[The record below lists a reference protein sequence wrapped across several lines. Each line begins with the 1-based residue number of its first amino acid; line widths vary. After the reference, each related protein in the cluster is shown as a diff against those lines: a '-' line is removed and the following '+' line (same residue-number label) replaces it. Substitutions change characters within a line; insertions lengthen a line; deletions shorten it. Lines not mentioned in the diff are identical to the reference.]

1 MSYLKHNFDYL
12 FYKFITP
19 IDRTYTSIITYPG
32 KLKLL
37 NLVKGV
43 FIKMLS
49 IRINEVLCK

>member
-1 MSYLKHNFDYL
+1 MSYLKHYFDYL
-12 FYKFITP
+12 FYKFITA
-19 IDRTYTSIITYPG
+19 IDRTYTSIITYLG

-49 IRINEVLCK
+49 IRFNEVLCK